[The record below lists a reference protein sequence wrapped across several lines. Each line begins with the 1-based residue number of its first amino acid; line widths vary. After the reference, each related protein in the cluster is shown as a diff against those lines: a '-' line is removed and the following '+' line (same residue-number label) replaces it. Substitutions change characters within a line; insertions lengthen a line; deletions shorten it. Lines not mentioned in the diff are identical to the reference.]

1 MKDVMIAF
9 LYFPNDPSHNG
20 AAHQMY
26 VTEHTEGILKFYS
39 ISSILGKERRVYGED
54 SSRYAVILPPEHRHN
69 GFRVPSFIDCSKMY
83 QIVIERPIDLS
94 TLTQRTLA
102 PELKQRIEYKITEM
116 KKMGKHMIFRINEKD
131 FRTWNPRVCYNHNIV
146 SY

>member
-1 MKDVMIAF
+1 MIAF

-26 VTEHTEGILKFYS
+26 VAGYTDGILKFYS

-54 SSRYAVILPPEHRHN
+54 RCRYAVILPPEHMRN

-83 QIVIERPIDLS
+83 QIVIERPINLS
-94 TLTQRTLA
+94 TLKQRKLT
-102 PELKQRIEYKITEM
+102 PELKQRIESKIAEM
-116 KKMGKHMIFRINEKD
+116 KKMGKHVVFRINEKD
-131 FRTWNPRVCYNHNIV
+131 FCTWNPRVCYNRTIDLC
-146 SY
+146 

>member
-1 MKDVMIAF
+1 MIAF

-26 VTEHTEGILKFYS
+26 VTGYADGILKLYS

-54 SSRYAVILPPEHRHN
+54 RCRYAVILPPEHMRN

-83 QIVIERPIDLS
+83 QIAMERPIDLS
-94 TLTQRTLA
+94 TLKQRKLA
-102 PELKQRIEYKITEM
+102 PELKQRIETKIMEM
-116 KKMGKHMIFRINEKD
+116 KKLGKHVIFRISEKD
-131 FRTWNPRVCYNHNIV
+131 FRTWNPRVCYNRTV
-146 SY
+146 DSY

>member
-20 AAHQMY
+20 AAHQVY
-26 VTEHTEGILKFYS
+26 VAEHTEGILKFYS

-54 SSRYAVILPPEHRHN
+54 SSRYAVILPPEHRRN

-94 TLTQRTLA
+94 TLKQRTLT
-102 PELKQRIEYKITEM
+102 PELKQRIESKIAEM

-131 FRTWNPRVCYNHNIV
+131 FRVWNPRVCYNHNIV

>member
-1 MKDVMIAF
+1 MIAF

-26 VTEHTEGILKFYS
+26 VTEHTDGLLRFYS

-54 SSRYAVILPPEHRHN
+54 SGRYAVILPPEQQHN

-83 QIVIERPIDLS
+83 QMVIERPIDLS
-94 TLTQRTLA
+94 TLKQRTLT
-102 PELKQRIEYKITEM
+102 PELKQRIESKIAEM

-131 FRTWNPRVCYNHNIV
+131 FRVWNPRVCYNHNTG

>member
-1 MKDVMIAF
+1 MIAF

-26 VTEHTEGILKFYS
+26 VTGYADGILKLYS

-54 SSRYAVILPPEHRHN
+54 RCRYTVILPPEHKRN

-83 QIVIERPIDLS
+83 QIAMERPIDLS
-94 TLTQRTLA
+94 TLKQRKLA
-102 PELKQRIEYKITEM
+102 PELKQRIESKIMEM
-116 KKMGKHMIFRINEKD
+116 KNQGKHMIFRIDEED
-131 FRTWNPRVCYNHNIV
+131 FRTWNPRVCYNRTV
-146 SY
+146 GS

>member
-26 VTEHTEGILKFYS
+26 VAEHTEGILKFYS

-54 SSRYAVILPPEHRHN
+54 RSRYAVILPPEQGRN

-83 QIVIERPIDLS
+83 QIVIEHPIDLS
-94 TLTQRTLA
+94 TLKQRSLT
-102 PELKQRIEYKITEM
+102 PDLKQRIESKIAEM

-131 FRTWNPRVCYNHNIV
+131 FRVWNPRVCYNHNIT